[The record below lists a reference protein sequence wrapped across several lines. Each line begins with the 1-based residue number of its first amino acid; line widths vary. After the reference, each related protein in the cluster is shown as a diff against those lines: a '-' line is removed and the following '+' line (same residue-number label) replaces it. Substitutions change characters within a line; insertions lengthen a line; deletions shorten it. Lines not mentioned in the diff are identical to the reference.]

1 MWEVLFWVLLILLVV
16 PLPFKLIGYLKGSD
30 NSKTIVKV
38 EESLNALF
46 FSFGLIALYGF
57 NNQIQFFNAA
67 IWQVWVIIAIAWS
80 VISVIW
86 SPKIAYANEVM
97 GRNKTRVLVAIST
110 LLYAPL
116 VFAVYLYAY

>member
-16 PLPFKLIGYLKGSD
+16 PFPFKLIGYLKGSD